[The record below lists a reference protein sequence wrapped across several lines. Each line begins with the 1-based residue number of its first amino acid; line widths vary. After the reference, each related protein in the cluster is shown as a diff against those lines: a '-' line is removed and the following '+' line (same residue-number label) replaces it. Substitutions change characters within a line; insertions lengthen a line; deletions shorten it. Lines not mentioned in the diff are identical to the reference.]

1 MKSNF
6 FSSTL
11 IGTSIIATTL
21 GTVAASPVDAF
32 VITNTSGSWDNAL
45 LSNGKVVGSN
55 GEQAGPRNDV
65 IFQQNGT
72 DAQVRW
78 GDSVN
83 GQWEKW
89 AFNQNDYNAGYKAK
103 KGWYTNAHGQRVHGW
118 YNYDYVSRYED
129 KSGLG
134 FEGVSN
140 LSISAGEIFNIGSL
154 THFNQT
160 IWLNGKDAVSTDF
173 SLDLNFSDPNIGDQ
187 TFNFAFSID
196 ETLNSAAVCEYQ
208 TDAGKGCSDKITWD
222 WSIDESSSFMY
233 NGEEYTLEL
242 MGFSERVAAASIV
255 NEFIS
260 QEDGNNSAG
269 LFARLI
275 AVDDSKDIPEPASL
289 LGLLGLSLF
298 VVQSRQQR
306 NSQTEA

>member
-1 MKSNF
+1 M
-6 FSSTL
+6 
-11 IGTSIIATTL
+11 GE
-21 GTVAASPVDAF
+21 
-32 VITNTSGSWDNAL
+32 
-45 LSNGKVVGSN
+45 VG
-55 GEQAGPRNDV
+55 
-65 IFQQNGT
+65 FQPE
-72 DAQVRW
+72 RL
-78 GDSVN
+78 
-83 GQWEKW
+83 
-89 AFNQNDYNAGYKAK
+89 
-103 KGWYTNAHGQRVHGW
+103 QRRVQGW